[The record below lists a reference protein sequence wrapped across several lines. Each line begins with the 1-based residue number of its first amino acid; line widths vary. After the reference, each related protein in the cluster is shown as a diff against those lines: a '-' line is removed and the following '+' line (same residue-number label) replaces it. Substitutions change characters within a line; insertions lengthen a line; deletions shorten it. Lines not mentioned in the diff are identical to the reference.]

1 MQTVLPLVV
10 YGATAVYVVAG
21 LLSMF
26 SRHNLYDQIGQGGLT
41 VVNEDRRL
49 RGSDLREPLEP
60 PTARAEREREIRQML
75 QARSDR
81 LVRQGHPPL
90 DIDAKLAT
98 LESASVEPE
107 AHDAA
112 LQEEVRQL
120 VIASNERR
128 QRQGL
133 HPLDVDIEM
142 RRSLAELNL

>member
-1 MQTVLPLVV
+1 
-10 YGATAVYVVAG
+10 VYVLAG

-41 VVNEDRRL
+41 VGEDPRL

-98 LESASVEPE
+98 LESTRGKPE
-107 AHDAA
+107 ARDAA

-142 RRSLAELNL
+142 RRSLAELYP

>member
-10 YGATAVYVVAG
+10 YGATAVYVLAG

-41 VVNEDRRL
+41 IGEDRRL

-98 LESASVEPE
+98 LESARGKPE

-142 RRSLAELNL
+142 RRSLAELYP

>member
-10 YGATAVYVVAG
+10 YGATAVYVLAG

-41 VVNEDRRL
+41 VNEDRRL

-98 LESASVEPE
+98 LESTEGKPE

-133 HPLDVDIEM
+133 HPLDVDTEM
-142 RRSLAELNL
+142 RRSLAELNP